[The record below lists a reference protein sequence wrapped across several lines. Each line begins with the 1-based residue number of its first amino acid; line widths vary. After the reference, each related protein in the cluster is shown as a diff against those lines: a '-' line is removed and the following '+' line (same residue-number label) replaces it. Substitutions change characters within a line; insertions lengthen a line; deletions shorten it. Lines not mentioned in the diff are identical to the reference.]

1 MKAFDPILTIIAADA
16 KVKTC
21 HVYHCWQAMR
31 EMGAKFHRAAFASFA
46 GLEVRHV
53 DAILAAM
60 QAHGAMP
67 EGKGRGATGKT
78 LIAPDWMPP
87 PVSDLSPQA
96 RSCAAQWTEAS
107 YATHAEAFRNYWHSQ
122 RKMMGDWKATWANR
136 IVAIHSQ
143 VMRDQKFGNA
153 PVSAPFTAS
162 APVDKR
168 ASLERALKAA
178 EMLGRDYEASDIRR
192 QLSAMDNVIPFTRTD
207 SLFESKAAV

>member
-1 MKAFDPILTIIAADA
+1 MKAFDPLLTIIATEAR
-16 KVKTC
+16 VKTC
-21 HVYHCWQAMR
+21 HVYHCYQAMR
-31 EMGAKFHRAAFASFA
+31 EMGSKFHRAAFATFA

-67 EGKGRGATGKT
+67 EGRARGSTGKT
-78 LIAPDWMPP
+78 LISPDWTPP
-87 PVSDLSPQA
+87 PVSELSPKA
-96 RSCAAQWTEAS
+96 RSCAEQWTAAS
-107 YATHAEAFRNYWHSQ
+107 YDTHAEAFRNYWYSQ

-136 IVAIHSQ
+136 VVAIHSQ
-143 VMRDQKFGNA
+143 VMRDQKFGNGPTQA
-153 PVSAPFTAS
+153 SFTAP

-168 ASLERALKAA
+168 AALERALKAA